1 MSIGLTCGRF
11 CALVDSAPLLCLP
24 ADFIM
29 RDQSSVIAVH
39 RAWRIEQRSQ
49 QILPDVPNP
58 RCVLLQAV
66 RDETDMLAVQLQ
78 QLRPHD
84 LGWIIVAC
92 NADSAARAANCLLH
106 QVDDFVKLLPVNV
119 RITCQNVVVNIL
131 QDQVP
136 VAFKRFLRFRSLL
149 RGSVRKTGRERNR
162 IGN

>member
-1 MSIGLTCGRF
+1 
-11 CALVDSAPLLCLP
+11 
-24 ADFIM
+24 M
-29 RDQSSVIAVH
+29 RHQRRVIAVH
-39 RAWRIEQRSQ
+39 RAWRVEQHGQ
-49 QILPDVPNP
+49 QILPDIPNP

-66 RDETDMLAVQLQ
+66 HDEADVLTVQLQ

-84 LGWIIVAC
+84 LGRVVIAC

-149 RGSVRKTGRERNR
+149 HGSLRETGRERN
-162 IGN
+162 

>member
-39 RAWRIEQRSQ
+39 RAWRVKQHCQ
-49 QILPDVPNP
+49 QILLDVANP
-58 RCVLLQAV
+58 RCILLQAV